1 MRKVKEINET
11 EVRIDGCLYRKVE
24 ETKTKTEFKVGDWI
38 IGTEE
43 CSYPK
48 EPSRVISLAD
58 DGINYLDEQEREQ
71 FEHIQIRLATKEE
84 IETHLKKV
92 CKEKYKN
99 GNKLSSAKYDSCFIY
114 DELESV
120 DYNYKD
126 DILSSR
132 GMFIYYKGKWA
143 EIIPEKKA
151 LPKTKEEFV
160 GFLVSFETRYHNGTG
175 LSINEFLKEYED

>member
-1 MRKVKEINET
+1 MKKITRINKN
-11 EVRIDGCLYRKVE
+11 EVDIDGSLYRKVE
-24 ETKTKTEFKVGDWI
+24 EPKPEFKVGDWVFLCYNCRRI
-38 IGTEE
+38 LRIVG
-43 CSYPK
+43 
-48 EPSRVISLAD
+48 D
-58 DGINYLDEQEREQ
+58 HFYLEYGYGNEKTYEGESSFRSVDL
-71 FEHIQIRLATKEE
+71 RLATKEE

-99 GNKLSSAKYDSCFIY
+99 GNKLSGAKYDSCFIY

-132 GMFIYYKGKWA
+132 GMFLYYKGKWA
-143 EIIPEKKA
+143 IIIPEKKA